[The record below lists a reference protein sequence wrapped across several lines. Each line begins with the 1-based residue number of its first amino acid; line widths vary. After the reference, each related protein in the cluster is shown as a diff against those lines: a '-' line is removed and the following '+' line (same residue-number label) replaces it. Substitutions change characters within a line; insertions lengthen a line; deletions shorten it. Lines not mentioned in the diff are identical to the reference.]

1 MADNGSG
8 WIKVWRKLSTN
19 KFWLEKPFSK
29 GQAWI
34 DLIMFATQS
43 THISTRNGEQITYKA
58 GYVYESIVG
67 LADRWGW
74 SRPRVYR
81 FLEQL
86 KNDEMIDYERR
97 TQNRTQNRTVNV
109 TQLVTPLRIVNWELY
124 QDRRTVSDTENR
136 TQNRTRKRTHPKND
150 IYPKND
156 SSKEDS
162 ISASLIP
169 FPCGATDKPEWMT
182 DKMWDEVKFRKVDDI
197 PSLLQGDYD
206 TYIEYAEQTH
216 ERGEEIV

>member
-1 MADNGSG
+1 MSDNGNG

-43 THISTRNGEQITYKA
+43 THTSTRNGTQITYKA
-58 GYVYESIVG
+58 GYVYESVVG

-86 KNDEMIDYERR
+86 KNDGMIDYERR

-150 IYPKND
+150 IYPKNE
-156 SSKEDS
+156 SSKEEYNS
-162 ISASLIP
+162 RSAPTPLSGIP
-169 FPCGATDKPEWMT
+169 ERGTDAFRNQSHLLLKP
-182 DKMWDEVKFRKVDDI
+182 DEGTADDI
-197 PSLLQGDYD
+197 PVRYREMCNNDFK
-206 TYIEYAEQTH
+206 TYWGYRNQ
-216 ERGEEIV
+216 